1 MSNTVECG
9 PLLTIL
15 IRVNRTNVRLGTPS
29 NTIIN
34 LNSKFEQFGQKHH
47 LSHIIVAKDLE
58 SC

>member
-1 MSNTVECG
+1 MSNTIECG
-9 PLLTIL
+9 ILHTIRLIL
-15 IRVNRTNVRLGTPS
+15 IIVNRSTTLDITS
-29 NTIIN
+29 N